1 MSRIQG
7 DLLARSFKFAEAI
20 VHLIDALPNN
30 HKGWELGRQIL
41 RSGTGVGASCR
52 EAHNAL
58 TDADFAHKCSIARK
72 EASEVHYWLELC
84 TTTGL
89 LPDNHAAQ
97 CIREADELAR
107 ILSSIVKG
115 THEHMEKSR
124 SRSNANA

>member
-1 MSRIQG
+1 MTRIQG
-7 DLLARSFKFAEAI
+7 DLLARSFRFAEAI
-20 VHLIDALPNN
+20 VYLIDALPNN

-41 RSGTGVGASCR
+41 RSGTGVGANCR

-84 TTTGL
+84 ATTEL
-89 LPDNHAAQ
+89 LPADRAAA

-115 THEHMEKSR
+115 THEHMTKTRPRGE
-124 SRSNANA
+124 ANG